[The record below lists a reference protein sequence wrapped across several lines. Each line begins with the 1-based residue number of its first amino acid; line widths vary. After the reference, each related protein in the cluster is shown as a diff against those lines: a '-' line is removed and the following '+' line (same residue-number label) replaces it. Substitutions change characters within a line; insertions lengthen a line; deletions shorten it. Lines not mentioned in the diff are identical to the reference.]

1 MHRSVAVSAFLRFR
15 PPFRRVRD
23 QDSSHSYPDEASP
36 DCAGNFTDLMQK
48 RYRMKKITV
57 IGLTLLAFSVIT
69 PVHAEEKR
77 YISDE
82 LSTWVRSGP
91 GDQYRLVGKLNAGEE
106 VALLQTNNET
116 QYGQIRDAEG
126 HTNWIPLSQLSA
138 EPSLRTRVPQ
148 LEQQVK
154 DLTAKLANI
163 DGSWNQR
170 TAEMQNKVAS
180 SDSVINGLK
189 DENQKLKNELIVAQ
203 KKVNAANVQL
213 DDKQRTIIMQWFMYG
228 GGVLGVGL
236 LLGLLLPH
244 MIPRRKKKDRWMN

>member
-1 MHRSVAVSAFLRFR
+1 MK
-15 PPFRRVRD
+15 
-23 QDSSHSYPDEASP
+23 
-36 DCAGNFTDLMQK
+36 K
-48 RYRMKKITV
+48 RHRMKKSHL
-57 IGLTLLAFSVIT
+57 IGLTLLAFSVT
-69 PVHAEEKR
+69 VPAHAEEKR

-91 GDQYRLVGKLNAGEE
+91 GDQYRLVGKLNAGEQ
-106 VALLQTNNET
+106 VTLLQTDNESH
-116 QYGQIRDAEG
+116 YGQIRDAEG
-126 HTNWIPLSQLSA
+126 KTNWIPLAQLSV

-154 DLTAKLANI
+154 DLTDKLANI
-163 DGSWNQR
+163 DNSWNQR
-170 TAEMQNKVAS
+170 TADMQKKVAA

-189 DENQKLKNELIVAQ
+189 DENQQLRNQLIVAQ

-228 GGVLGVGL
+228 GGVAGVGL

-244 MIPRRKKKDRWMN
+244 MIPRRKQNNRWMN

>member
-1 MHRSVAVSAFLRFR
+1 
-15 PPFRRVRD
+15 
-23 QDSSHSYPDEASP
+23 
-36 DCAGNFTDLMQK
+36 
-48 RYRMKKITV
+48 MKKITLAG
-57 IGLTLLAFSVIT
+57 ITLLALSALT
-69 PVHAEEKR
+69 PAHADQKR
-77 YISDE
+77 YVSDE

-91 GDQYRLVGKLNAGEE
+91 GDQFRLLGKLNAGEQVE
-106 VALLQTNNET
+106 LLQTNDAT
-116 QYGQIRDAEG
+116 KYGQVRDAEG
-126 HTNWIPLSQLSA
+126 RTVWIPLSQLS
-138 EPSLRTRVPQ
+138 ENPSLRTRVPQ

-163 DGSWNQR
+163 DNSWNQR

-189 DENQKLKNELIVAQ
+189 EQNQKLKNELIVAQ

-244 MIPRRKKKDRWMN
+244 MMPRRKKNDRWMN

>member
-1 MHRSVAVSAFLRFR
+1 
-15 PPFRRVRD
+15 
-23 QDSSHSYPDEASP
+23 
-36 DCAGNFTDLMQK
+36 
-48 RYRMKKITV
+48 MKKSHLIA
-57 IGLTLLAFSVIT
+57 LTLLTFSVT
-69 PVHAEEKR
+69 VPAQAEEKR

-91 GDQYRLVGKLNAGEE
+91 GDQYRLVGKLNAGEQ
-106 VALLQTNNET
+106 VTLLQTNNES

-126 HTNWIPLSQLSA
+126 KTNWITLAQLSA

-154 DLTAKLANI
+154 DLTDKLANI
-163 DGSWNQR
+163 DSSWNQR
-170 TAEMQNKVAS
+170 TADMQKKVAA

-189 DENQKLKNELIVAQ
+189 DENQQLRNQLIVAQ

-213 DDKQRTIIMQWFMYG
+213 DDKQRAIIMQWFMYG
-228 GGVLGVGL
+228 GGVAGVGL

-244 MIPRRKKKDRWMN
+244 MIPRRKKNNRWMN